1 MNQPFLNPS
10 GYMVKNC
17 VECKRDI
24 NLNSFS
30 KEDNNLCSMC
40 YEDIND
46 VKVYGVVTGDYN
58 DVFSKDIVKGTWKQ
72 VEEYLLSHFDDFGD
86 RKEDIEDI
94 DFGFEL
100 YYEPEINPETD
111 EPFEDQEAL
120 IEFYAQA
127 DIIED
132 YNEDKYG
139 KIDIDLT
146 NEENNNGA

>member
-1 MNQPFLNPS
+1 MNQPFLNPN

-17 VECKRDI
+17 QECKRDI
-24 NLNSFS
+24 NINSFS
-30 KEDNNLCSMC
+30 KVDPNLCVIC

-46 VKVYGVVTGDYN
+46 VKVYEVVTGDYN
-58 DVFSKDIVKGTWKQ
+58 EVYSKDIVKGTWKQ
-72 VEEYLLSHFDDFGD
+72 VEEYLLSLFDDFGD
-86 RKEDIEDI
+86 RKNDIEEI
-94 DFGFEL
+94 DFGYEL
-100 YYEPEINPETD
+100 YYEPEIDPKTD

-132 YNEDKYG
+132 YTEDNYG

-146 NEENNNGA
+146 NDEVNNGA